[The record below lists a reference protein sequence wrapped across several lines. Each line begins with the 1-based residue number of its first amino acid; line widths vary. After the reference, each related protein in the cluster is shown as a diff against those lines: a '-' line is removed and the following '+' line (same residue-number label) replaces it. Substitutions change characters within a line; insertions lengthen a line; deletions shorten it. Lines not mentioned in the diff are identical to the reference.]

1 MILVRTDRP
10 CLRVGCHI
18 RLHFPGV
25 VTLLGNGRR
34 VVATIWDHYPY
45 ASDGDYG
52 TGQGAVSHDFWVSII
67 SMHAFF
73 FITLVY

>member
-34 VVATIWDHYPY
+34 VVATIWTTTRMLRMET
-45 ASDGDYG
+45 
-52 TGQGAVSHDFWVSII
+52 TG
-67 SMHAFF
+67 
-73 FITLVY
+73 LVREQCHMTSG